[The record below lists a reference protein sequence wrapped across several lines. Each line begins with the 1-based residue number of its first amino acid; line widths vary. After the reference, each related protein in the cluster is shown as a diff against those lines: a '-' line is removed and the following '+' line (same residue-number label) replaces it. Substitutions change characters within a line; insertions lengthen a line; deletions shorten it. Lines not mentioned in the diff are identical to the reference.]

1 MGRNQGPSFTR
12 RRVTRAS
19 AALALPFALLLAGCG
34 GQSYVQVNSNNVST
48 SGASTG
54 VSARFPGSSTMAA
67 LFSMVFLAG
76 VSYEGERGMPRSAH
90 EPYLAHALEPD
101 PARRVAVQDCT
112 KPIEDWS
119 ANLKCR

>member
-1 MGRNQGPSFTR
+1 MTHAS
-12 RRVTRAS
+12 VTLAM
-19 AALALPFALLLAGCG
+19 ALALLLSGCG
-34 GQSYVQVNSNNVST
+34 GQSYVQVNSNGSS
-48 SGASTG
+48 SGASSG
-54 VSARFPGSSTMAA
+54 ASARFPGSSTMAA

-76 VSYEGERGMPRSAH
+76 VSYEGSREMPRSAH
-90 EPYLAHALEPD
+90 EPYHSFAPEPD